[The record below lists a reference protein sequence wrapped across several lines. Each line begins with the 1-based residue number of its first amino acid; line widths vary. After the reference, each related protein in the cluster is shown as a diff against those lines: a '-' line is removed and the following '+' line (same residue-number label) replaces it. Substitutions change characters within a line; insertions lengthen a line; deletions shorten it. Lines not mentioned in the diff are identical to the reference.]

1 MGREYSNRVIRKLAF
16 NDSSKVA
23 MEQMYIADNPA
34 YDSWDDS
41 VKTTLI
47 KHASIAKHIFKEW
60 YKDYFGILR

>member
-34 YDSWDDS
+34 YDS
-41 VKTTLI
+41 
-47 KHASIAKHIFKEW
+47 
-60 YKDYFGILR
+60 